1 LILAGAQFR
10 RLDLVEDGVNG
21 LDELK
26 RSVAFL
32 REKRSEH
39 Y

>member
-1 LILAGAQFR
+1 MIF
-10 RLDLVEDGVNG
+10 G

-32 REKRSEH
+32 QQKRSQ
-39 Y
+39 YYAQRLASPF